1 MSVLVFG
8 LLLWVAGHL
17 FKRILP
23 GLRARLG
30 EMPGKLIATILI
42 LAGVVLMVVGFRR
55 AETVPV
61 YAPLPGIGHL
71 TDLLMLIAVFLYGVG
86 HSKGR
91 LRAYLR
97 HPMLTGTIVW
107 AVAHLLVNGDLASIL
122 LFGGLGLW
130 APLQVRLINA
140 HEGPWERP
148 KPGNAL
154 QDWKLLLATLFIYC
168 FIAMIHWLFDHN
180 PFLGTYP

>member
-42 LAGVVLMVVGFRR
+42 LAGVVLMAVGFRR

-107 AVAHLLVNGDLASIL
+107 AVAHLLVNGDKASLI
-122 LFGGLGLW
+122 LFGGIGVW
-130 APLQVRLINA
+130 AVVEIALINA
-140 HEGPWERP
+140 QSRWTPPP
-148 KPGNAL
+148 KGGLRGDAIN
-154 QDWKLLLATLFIYC
+154 LAISLVIYGL
-168 FIAMIHWLFDHN
+168 IAGVHIWLGKN
-180 PFLGTYP
+180 PFLGTYG